1 MIKTVSQFIVLFVIL
16 LLVQVI
22 CSKIILFNV
31 AMPVIFIYLILRLP
45 IGMQVNWVMTI
56 GFVFGLVIDVFNNT
70 QGMNALSC
78 TLLAAL
84 RRPGFNLYVPRDDDM
99 GYLLPSIASLGIS
112 VYAKY
117 MSTLVLFYCCALF
130 MIQAF
135 TLHDLPLTLL
145 RIVASSVL
153 SVVLLL
159 AIDSLFST
167 RREKRL

>member
-1 MIKTVSQFIVLFVIL
+1 MIKTVTQFIALFVTL

-56 GFVFGLVIDVFNNT
+56 AFAFGLIVDVFNNT

-84 RRPGFNLYVPRDDDM
+84 RRPVFNLYVPRDDDM
-99 GYLLPSIASLGIS
+99 GYMLPSIASLGIG

-117 MSTLVLFYCCALF
+117 MSTLVLFYCLALF

-135 TLHDLPLTLL
+135 TLHDFPLTLL

-153 SVVLLL
+153 SVILVL
-159 AIDSLFST
+159 AIDSLVST

>member
-1 MIKTVSQFIVLFVIL
+1 
-16 LLVQVI
+16 
-22 CSKIILFNV
+22 
-31 AMPVIFIYLILRLP
+31 
-45 IGMQVNWVMTI
+45 MTI

-84 RRPGFNLYVPRDDDM
+84 RRPVFNLYVPRDDDM